1 MGIELKN
8 LESQITWGEAVKRI
22 NDNNLALKIEI
33 EKLQAGGGSGTV
45 SDNDFWIDVTSDL
58 AVNLNTND

>member
-45 SDNDFWIDVTSDL
+45 SETDFWIDVTSDL